1 MVYIFW
7 EPIIWSDTLYFGLGY
22 DRSFGVKLLG
32 AFWVSIAIYFM
43 GNFAF
48 IFARKSVI
56 YMLIYSELILLGI
69 NLLYVFLSVATNEV
83 DYQIFSLMLLVLA
96 GIESVVGLSL
106 VYLLH
111 NQNQNTTLPF
121 LIN

>member
-83 DYQIFSLMLLVLA
+83 DTQVIIFKVIAHEIYNILSISSFIISLC
-96 GIESVVGLSL
+96 
-106 VYLLH
+106 
-111 NQNQNTTLPF
+111 F
-121 LIN
+121 L